1 MNTRSLK
8 FRLVVWYALLLTA
21 GFVLLGAAAY
31 AALQSYLVGALK
43 TSQSRRAKQISNLVL
58 EENNRNQLAEI
69 GAEIEARY
77 APSLNERYVRVSRK
91 NGEVI
96 YHSSTP
102 ASLSFFADTFPDPV
116 WPGKPESSSRIEL
129 ENGRQ
134 MLVANRTIQVP
145 GGSSF
150 LVEAGSPMDDVQS
163 DLHQWL
169 IFLLWGLPLVAFT
182 ALIGGYL
189 LVGRAL
195 RPVDEI
201 AASAER
207 ISSHNL
213 SELACSTA
221 KTGDEF
227 ERLSIALNHMIERL
241 EKAFHHSRRFMAD
254 ASHELRTPLTVLR
267 GEIESFVEEKNL
279 PVEWRDR
286 LGSALEEL
294 ERLVKIVEG
303 LFAISRLDAGE
314 AQAEAVLFD
323 LAELTSATA
332 DQMSLLSEDKRITVK
347 CIAQG
352 RVYVMGDR
360 ARMKQ
365 VIVNLLDNAIK
376 YTPPSG
382 SVTLTVSSGQHAVL
396 EVADTGMGI
405 PEKSLPLVFERFFRV
420 DDARSRAEGGA
431 GLGLSIVQSI
441 CAAHQGRVE
450 ARSTPGKGSIFR
462 VELPLAAAP
471 AVNGKHAT

>member
-31 AALQSYLVGALK
+31 AALQSYLVGALE
-43 TSQSRRAKQISNLVL
+43 TSQSRRAKQIANLVS
-58 EENNRNQLAEI
+58 EESSRNRLSEL

-77 APSLNERYVRVSRK
+77 APGLNERYVRVSQK
-91 NGEVI
+91 DGGVI
-96 YHSSTP
+96 YHSSSP
-102 ASLSFFADTFPDPV
+102 VSLSFFADTFPDPV
-116 WPGKPESSSRIEL
+116 WPAKSESSSRIKL
-129 ENGRQ
+129 ENGRK
-134 MLVANRTIQVP
+134 MLVANRIVQVP
-145 GGSSF
+145 GGLSF

-182 ALIGGYL
+182 ALIGGFL

-213 SELACSTA
+213 SERLPAA
-221 KTGDEF
+221 KTGDEL
-227 ERLSIALNHMIERL
+227 ERLSVALNHMIERL

-267 GEIESFVEEKNL
+267 GEIESCLEEKSL
-279 PVEWRDR
+279 PAEWRDR
-286 LGSALEEL
+286 LGSALEEI
-294 ERLVKIVEG
+294 ERLVNIVEG

-347 CIAQG
+347 CVAQG
-352 RVYVMGDR
+352 RVYVKGDR

-382 SVTLTVSSGQHAVL
+382 SVTLTVSSGQHAIL

-405 PEKSLPLVFERFFRV
+405 PEKSLPLVFDRFFRV
-420 DDARSRAEGGA
+420 DDARSRNEGGA

-450 ARSTPGKGSIFR
+450 ARSEPGKGSIFR
-462 VELPLAAAP
+462 VELPLAALP
-471 AVNGKHAT
+471 AFNGKHAT

>member
-1 MNTRSLK
+1 VNTRSLK

-21 GFVLLGAAAY
+21 GFILLGAAAY

-43 TSQSRRAKQISNLVL
+43 ASQGRRAKQIANLVI
-58 EENNRNQLAEI
+58 EESSRKHLSEI

-77 APSLNERYVRVSRK
+77 APGLNERYVRVSQK
-91 NGEVI
+91 DGGII

-102 ASLSFFADTFPDPV
+102 ASLSFFADTFPEPV
-116 WPGKPESSSRIEL
+116 WPGKPESFSRIDL
-129 ENGRQ
+129 
-134 MLVANRTIQVP
+134 ANRRELMVATRIIQVA
-145 GGSSF
+145 GGPSF

-163 DLHQWL
+163 DLRQWL

-213 SELACSTA
+213 SERLPAA
-221 KTGDEF
+221 KTGDEL

-267 GEIESFVEEKNL
+267 GEIESCVEAESL
-279 PVEWRDR
+279 PSEWRDR
-286 LGSALEEL
+286 LGSALEEI
-294 ERLVKIVEG
+294 ERLVNIVEG

-314 AQAEAVLFD
+314 AQAESVLFD

-332 DQMSLLSEDKRITVK
+332 DQMSLLSEDKQITVK
-347 CIAQG
+347 CLARE
-352 RVYVMGDR
+352 RVYVKGDR

-376 YTPPSG
+376 YTPPAG
-382 SVTLTVSSGQHAVL
+382 SVTLTVSSGEHATL

-405 PEKSLPLVFERFFRV
+405 PEKSLPLVFDRFFRV

-450 ARSTPGKGSIFR
+450 ARSAPGNGSTFR
-462 VELPLAAAP
+462 VELPLAAPPAP
-471 AVNGKHAT
+471 NGRHAI